1 MQKSDKSD
9 NLKARVLEALEESL
23 GIVTDACRKSN
34 ISRQSFY
41 RWCKED
47 PDFKDKVDEIEDVA
61 LDFAESELHKQIRNG
76 IPSSTIFYL
85 KTKGKKRGFVERQ
98 ELEHRGDLTTDTGLS
113 HLTYEELY
121 ELKYG
126 HSPGD
131 TKSNKD

>member
-1 MQKSDKSD
+1 MSDKSD
-9 NLKARVLEALEESL
+9 NLKAKALEALEESL
-23 GIVTDACRKSN
+23 GIVTDACRKAN

-61 LDFAESELHKQIRNG
+61 LDFAESELHKQIKKG
-76 IPSSTIFYL
+76 VPSSTIFYL

-98 ELEHRGDLTTDTGLS
+98 ELEHTGDLTTDTGLS

-126 HSPGD
+126 YKPGD
-131 TKSNKD
+131 TKSDND